1 MSKQFEY
8 FLKILFIFFVGAL
21 GGIFG
26 SEVVFLKS
34 KSNFYSPPT
43 IRLETKEVKIQENTA
58 LKDAIEKT
66 QNSIVAIQIQTKK
79 GKIINGS
86 GIILTTDGIVLTLS
100 ELLPQGETINFFVDG
115 EKVSYQILKRDPK
128 LNLGVVKVEKKNLT
142 PVPFSDFE
150 TLKIGERVFAL
161 SSFFNQGKIQKA
173 VNEGIVRYFDEEKI
187 ETNIIEDSNFLGSA
201 LFDIEGKLLGIN
213 YLDPKQKILSIP
225 ITKIRQFTGF

>member
-34 KSNFYSPPT
+34 KSNFYSSPT

>member
-34 KSNFYSPPT
+34 KSNLYSSPT

-187 ETNIIEDSNFLGSA
+187 ETNITEDSNFLGSA

>member
-34 KSNFYSPPT
+34 KSNFYSSPT

-187 ETNIIEDSNFLGSA
+187 ETNITEDSNFLGSA

>member
-34 KSNFYSPPT
+34 KSNFYSSPT
-43 IRLETKEVKIQENTA
+43 IRLETKEVKIQENTP

-187 ETNIIEDSNFLGSA
+187 ETNITEDSNFLGSA